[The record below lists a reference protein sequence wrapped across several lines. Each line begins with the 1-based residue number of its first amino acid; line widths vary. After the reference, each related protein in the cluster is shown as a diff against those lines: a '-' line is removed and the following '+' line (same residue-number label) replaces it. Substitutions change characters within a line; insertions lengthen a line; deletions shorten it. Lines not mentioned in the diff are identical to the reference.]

1 MKRIK
6 EEGKNAVFYCFAG
19 GQQRPRFA
27 WTRED
32 GQPMSR
38 RVSVKGK
45 RLKIKGVQK
54 EDEGTYVCTA
64 RNVYGSETA
73 SAKLTVKGKC
83 SLTVNTSTA
92 FNRIYVSFK

>member
-45 RLKIKGVQK
+45 RLKIKECRKKTK
-54 EDEGTYVCTA
+54 ERTFVPLEMFTGPKQL
-64 RNVYGSETA
+64 RQS
-73 SAKLTVKGKC
+73 
-83 SLTVNTSTA
+83 
-92 FNRIYVSFK
+92 

>member
-1 MKRIK
+1 MDSGRRTTDV
-6 EEGKNAVFYCFAG
+6 AA
-19 GQQRPRFA
+19 RFSE
-27 WTRED
+27 R
-32 GQPMSR
+32 
-38 RVSVKGK
+38 K
-45 RLKIKGVQK
+45 KIKDQGVQK

-83 SLTVNTSTA
+83 SLVDTSTA

>member
-6 EEGKNAVFYCFAG
+6 EEGKNAMFYCFAG
-19 GQQRPRFA
+19 GQQRQRFA

-64 RNVYGSETA
+64 RNVYGFETA
-73 SAKLTVKGKC
+73 SARLTVKGKC
-83 SLTVNTSTA
+83 SLVNTSTA
-92 FNRIYVSFK
+92 FNRIYASFK